1 MTKKIDVTPEV
12 IIRRLHF
19 NQGKT
24 PEEIAYMWSF
34 ELKYVQQV
42 INTEK
47 FKTMKKTDMSIKKR
61 NKRIM
66 QLRKEGLTQA
76 AIADNVGCSTST
88 VQRVLGVRPIAK
100 KQSRPTPKKVVKAT
114 KPAANTGFVTEYSI
128 LWGAFKFVKS
138 SK

>member
-19 NQGKT
+19 TQGKT
-24 PEEIAYMWSF
+24 PEEIAHMWSF

-100 KQSRPTPKKVVKAT
+100 KQARPTPKKAVKAT